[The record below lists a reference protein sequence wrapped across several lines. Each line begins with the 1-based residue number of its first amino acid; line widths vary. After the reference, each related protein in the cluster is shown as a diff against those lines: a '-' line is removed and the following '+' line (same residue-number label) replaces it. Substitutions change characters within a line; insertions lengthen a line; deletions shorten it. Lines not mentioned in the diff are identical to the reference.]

1 MSQMRD
7 DNNTDN
13 KALEKL
19 TNVVL
24 SLEKAYYDGVGA
36 LKLEHMYGYWGLQYN
51 FRFGYFLSALPPVV
65 TIIMFVIFKRR
76 KLLGVTQKF
85 ILCIM
90 VMDLVYTTISSIRDI
105 LLRAFQ
111 MHYGFMEFRVCS
123 EIIVS
128 FRVQLFLHVTSI
140 WLKTLMT
147 LHQVLLIGF
156 PFKVKQH
163 NLSAYFYTFIF
174 VHGILCVSFF
184 LFFNAPVF
192 EPVPLIQEF
201 RPGYAL
207 KKILGCRYSHS
218 RVVADISISLEGLVI
233 TYALY
238 IYNQV
243 LPFTLHCII
252 IVVLVVLLTKQ
263 IRVLSEIFSG
273 NIAIERVKYILLMK
287 VNIALGLSFVLQEL
301 PVIIFIMYQFL
312 FNSDRLDSD
321 KTGMQYQGYVTVI
334 MSISFCIGKPID
346 LLIYSSLSK
355 TFKEELKH
363 LLWSLC
369 KPCRRNAKIADN
381 IRSRPGVSLPRTTEE
396 VKGTASSKVQV

>member
-1 MSQMRD
+1 MSQMKD
-7 DNNTDN
+7 VNITD

-24 SLEKAYYDGVGA
+24 GLEKAYYDGVGV
-36 LKLEHMYGYWGLQYN
+36 LKLEHMYGYWGMQYN
-51 FRFGYFLSALPPVV
+51 FQFGYFLNALPPVV
-65 TIIMFVIFKRR
+65 TILMFVIFKRK

-90 VMDLVYTTISSIRDI
+90 VMDLFYTTISSIRDI

-140 WLKTLMT
+140 WLKTLMS

-163 NLSAYFYTFIF
+163 NLSTYFYTFVL
-174 VHGILCVSFF
+174 VHVILCLFFF
-184 LFFNAPVF
+184 LFFSAPVF

-218 RVVADISISLEGLVI
+218 RVVADITISLEGLII
-233 TYALY
+233 TYAIF

-252 IVVLVVLLTKQ
+252 IVILVVLLTKQ
-263 IRVLSEIFSG
+263 IRVLSVLAE
-273 NIAIERVKYILLMK
+273 NIAIERVKYLLLMK
-287 VNIALGLSFVLQEL
+287 VNIALGLSFMLQEL
-301 PVIIFIMYQFL
+301 PVITFIMYQFL

-321 KTGMQYQGYVTVI
+321 KTGMEYQGYVTVI

-355 TFKEELKH
+355 AFKEELNH
-363 LLWSLC
+363 LLRSLC

-381 IRSRPGVSLPRTTEE
+381 IRSQHGAPLPRTTEE
-396 VKGTASSKVQV
+396 NGKKCFK

>member
-207 KKILGCRYSHS
+207 KKILG
-218 RVVADISISLEGLVI
+218 
-233 TYALY
+233 
-238 IYNQV
+238 
-243 LPFTLHCII
+243 
-252 IVVLVVLLTKQ
+252 
-263 IRVLSEIFSG
+263 
-273 NIAIERVKYILLMK
+273 
-287 VNIALGLSFVLQEL
+287 
-301 PVIIFIMYQFL
+301 
-312 FNSDRLDSD
+312 
-321 KTGMQYQGYVTVI
+321 
-334 MSISFCIGKPID
+334 
-346 LLIYSSLSK
+346 
-355 TFKEELKH
+355 
-363 LLWSLC
+363 
-369 KPCRRNAKIADN
+369 
-381 IRSRPGVSLPRTTEE
+381 
-396 VKGTASSKVQV
+396 

>member
-301 PVIIFIMYQFL
+301 PVITFIMYQFL

-355 TFKEELKH
+355 AFKEELNH
-363 LLWSLC
+363 LLWRLC

-381 IRSRPGVSLPRTTEE
+381 IRSGHGVSLPRTTDE

>member
-7 DNNTDN
+7 DNNTDY

-301 PVIIFIMYQFL
+301 PVITFIMYQFL

-355 TFKEELKH
+355 AFKEELNH
-363 LLWSLC
+363 LLWRLC

-381 IRSRPGVSLPRTTEE
+381 IRSGHGVSLPRTTDE

>member
-1 MSQMRD
+1 MSQTRD
-7 DNNTDN
+7 VNKTDN

-24 SLEKAYYDGVGA
+24 GLEKAYYDGVGA
-36 LKLEHMYGYWGLQYN
+36 LKLEHMYGYWGLQFN
-51 FRFGYFLSALPPVV
+51 FQFGYFFYALPPVV
-65 TIIMFVIFKRR
+65 TISMFVIFKRR
-76 KLLGVTQKF
+76 KLLGVTQRF

-90 VMDLVYTTISSIRDI
+90 VMDLFYTTISSIRDI

-140 WLKTLMT
+140 WLKTLMA

-184 LFFNAPVF
+184 LFLSAPVF
-192 EPVPLIQEF
+192 EPVSLIQEF

-218 RVVADISISLEGLVI
+218 RVVADINISLEGLVI

-263 IRVLSEIFSG
+263 IRVLLVLSG

-301 PVIIFIMYQFL
+301 PVITFTMYQFL

-355 TFKEELKH
+355 AFKEELKH
-363 LLWSLC
+363 LLWSLF
-369 KPCRRNAKIADN
+369 KPCRRNVKIADN
-381 IRSRPGVSLPRTTEE
+381 IRSR
-396 VKGTASSKVQV
+396 